1 MEPLRINVEVSL
13 SKETLAVLRALVG
26 AKESTGFDI
35 PAPQPDPEQPKRK
48 AKKAEPAPAP
58 EVPQPTPAQADDDDL
73 PADDAPDPKKPAPT
87 EAEARAAVKAA
98 KDRGVSPKVIKTYMQ
113 DNFGIASSVDCP
125 EERRQELID
134 GLNRLAA

>member
-1 MEPLRINVEVSL
+1 MEPLKINIEVSL
-13 SKETLAVLRALVG
+13 SKETLAVLSALVG
-26 AKESTGFDI
+26 AKEAAGFDI
-35 PAPQPDPEQPKRK
+35 PAPQPDPEPKRK
-48 AKKAEPAPAP
+48 TRKTEAAPEP

-134 GLNRLAA
+134 GLNKLAA